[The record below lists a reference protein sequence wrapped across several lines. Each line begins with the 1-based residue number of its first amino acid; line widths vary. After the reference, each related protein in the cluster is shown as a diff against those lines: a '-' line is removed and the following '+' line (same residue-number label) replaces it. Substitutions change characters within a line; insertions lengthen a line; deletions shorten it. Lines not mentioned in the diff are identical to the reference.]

1 MMTYDDL
8 WEDSIHKLTMND
20 EITIGLKAELNIIAH
35 NPLFVIN
42 LELLVVELS
51 GNVYLELHMSS
62 TSSLASLALTSPK
75 ASSDS
80 SPARLSPGLIG
91 ARLPPYS

>member
-1 MMTYDDL
+1 MTYDDL

-51 GNVYLELHMSS
+51 GKCILRVTYVF
-62 TSSLASLALTSPK
+62 
-75 ASSDS
+75 
-80 SPARLSPGLIG
+80 
-91 ARLPPYS
+91 Y